1 MLWLLYEEPTQ
12 KKTIEIK
19 FEHKRCSMSY
29 YTETM
34 ENQLTFLIEFRHNT
48 ELAAFM
54 TSIINR
60 EEAGRSR
67 PNNIGVVWRTIVS
80 IID

>member
-1 MLWLLYEEPTQ
+1 
-12 KKTIEIK
+12 
-19 FEHKRCSMSY
+19 MSY
-29 YTETM
+29 YTETL